1 MSTSKDTIDN
11 PDGLEDMILFTL
23 GNFGQNKAFSL
34 EILQNCVTLIGVSMA
49 KTKIIGNCTWRFLHH
64 HCILF

>member
-49 KTKIIGNCTWRFLHH
+49 KTKIIGNCT
-64 HCILF
+64 

>member
-11 PDGLEDMILFTL
+11 PDGLEDMILFTR

-34 EILQNCVTLIGVSMA
+34 EILQNCVTLIGISMA
-49 KTKIIGNCTWRFLHH
+49 KTKIIGNCT
-64 HCILF
+64 

>member
-34 EILQNCVTLIGVSMA
+34 EILQNCVTLIGISMA
-49 KTKIIGNCTWRFLHH
+49 KTKIIGNYT
-64 HCILF
+64 

>member
-23 GNFGQNKAFSL
+23 ENFGQNKAFSL

-49 KTKIIGNCTWRFLHH
+49 KTKIIGNCT
-64 HCILF
+64 